1 MSALACMVNISFIKK
16 QVKEEMHPSDV
27 AEYETY
33 TYDYIPP
40 ISIPPIEE
48 LQSIVPILVY

>member
-1 MSALACMVNISFIKK
+1 MVNISFIKK

>member
-33 TYDYIPP
+33 TYDYI
-40 ISIPPIEE
+40 SIPPIEE